1 MSRPEP
7 SPQAPP
13 ALPESERRAWLAALG
28 VTLWVPRADAP
39 AAASAANR
47 GDDVVEP
54 VGDPGVEAAAE
65 ATSVPAPDPVSP
77 AAVETTVERADGA
90 TGEVATMD
98 WPRLRSTVLT
108 CRQCGLC
115 EERTQAVFG
124 VGNERADLLVIGEA
138 PGQEEDRRGE
148 PFVGPAGQLLD
159 RMLAAI
165 QLDRQ
170 QVYIT
175 NILKCRPPRNR
186 DPRADEAEACA
197 PYLRRQIELMQPRV
211 ILAVG
216 RVSAQQLLATD
227 ETIGRLRGHWHQYG
241 PMETPVRVTY
251 HPAYLLRKPQ
261 EKAKSWADLKQVR
274 AALRA
279 PA

>member
-1 MSRPEP
+1 MSRHEP
-7 SPQAPP
+7 SSAAPDP
-13 ALPESERRAWLAALG
+13 LPETDRRAWLAALG
-28 VTLWVPRADAP
+28 VTVWVPRADAP
-39 AAASAANR
+39 ATAPATR
-47 GDDVVEP
+47 YPEDVTGPPAVEP
-54 VGDPGVEAAAE
+54 TTVDVPMPDARSSAAAE
-65 ATSVPAPDPVSP
+65 
-77 AAVETTVERADGA
+77 TTVARASGA
-90 TGEVATMD
+90 AGDVEAMD
-98 WPRLRSTVLT
+98 WPQLRSTVLA

-124 VGNERADLLVIGEA
+124 VGHEQADLLVIGEA

-186 DPRADEAEACA
+186 DPRADEAAACA

-227 ETIGRLRGHWHQYG
+227 ETIGRLRGQWHRYG
-241 PMETPVRVTY
+241 AMETPVRVTY

-279 PA
+279 ATC